1 MLSKAT
7 GDIDFTKTAVEIERL
22 IRGLNPWPSAFTHI
36 HGKMLKIWEAD
47 VLSGEE
53 EKKYDM
59 ADLEPGHIAYVD
71 KNKMLISTEEGYL
84 DVKEVQLEGK
94 KRMEISA
101 FLRGY
106 KVEKGEA
113 LNG

>member
-1 MLSKAT
+1 
-7 GDIDFTKTAVEIERL
+7 
-22 IRGLNPWPSAFTHI
+22 
-36 HGKMLKIWEAD
+36 
-47 VLSGEE
+47 
-53 EKKYDM
+53 
-59 ADLEPGHIAYVD
+59 
-71 KNKMLISTEEGYL
+71 MLISTEEGYL

>member
-53 EKKYDM
+53 VQKYDM
-59 ADLEPGHIAYVD
+59 TDLEPGHIAYVD
-71 KNKMLISTEEGYL
+71 KIRCL
-84 DVKEVQLEGK
+84 
-94 KRMEISA
+94 
-101 FLRGY
+101 
-106 KVEKGEA
+106 
-113 LNG
+113 